1 MISRKRNVSAP
12 EAIEEITATV
22 MSAHSN
28 QPVHVVRGQSRFC
41 LRVQL
46 SRTGLR
52 PYAWEIY
59 DDEDTKIVRRSPE
72 TFRTSADAWA
82 AGMVVLQ
89 TPD

>member
-1 MISRKRNVSAP
+1 M
-12 EAIEEITATV
+12 
-22 MSAHSN
+22 
-28 QPVHVVRGQSRFC
+28 
-41 LRVQL
+41 
-46 SRTGLR
+46 GLR
-52 PYAWEIY
+52 PYTWEIY